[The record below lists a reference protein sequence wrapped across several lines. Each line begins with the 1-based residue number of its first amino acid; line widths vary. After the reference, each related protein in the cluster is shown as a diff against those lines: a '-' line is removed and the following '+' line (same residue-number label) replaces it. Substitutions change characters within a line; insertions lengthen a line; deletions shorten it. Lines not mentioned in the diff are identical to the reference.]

1 MAVLGS
7 RWDGL
12 SEHLIAH
19 FYALDRDGNVDL
31 SEPEVIAPFIEGAE
45 MAMQYNW
52 QSPFEHMGP
61 ESKAPAITALLQ
73 SGQLSAFSEL
83 VSDVA
88 SRFGFTEGGDNL
100 SAYDR
105 FVASAKGRT
114 GITKINSTQIFNGM
128 PPLRLTCT
136 VLFRAWSDPERE
148 VEAPI
153 RKLMEWAAPK
163 KLADLG
169 VLSGL
174 ADSRARDER
183 RGIEYLLPS
192 EAPTRIAIRY
202 ANRTFSDMVIESISE
217 PLTSPR
223 ARDGNYTTVA
233 LPMQIA
239 SLTALDRVDMQNLLR
254 GHGAIPFRRET

>member
-1 MAVLGS
+1 MAIRLGS

-19 FYALDRDGNVDL
+19 FYALDKDGKVDL
-31 SEPEVIAPFIEGAE
+31 AEPEVIAPLVEGGE
-45 MAMQYNW
+45 MSMQFNW

-73 SGQLSAFSEL
+73 SGALSAFSAQARG
-83 VSDVA
+83 VA
-88 SRFGFTEGGDNL
+88 SLFGFGDQDGQNQ

-128 PPLRLTCT
+128 PPLRLTIT
-136 VLFRAWSDPERE
+136 VLFRAWADPEQE

-153 RKLMEWAAPK
+153 RQLMRWAAPK
-163 KLADLG
+163 KLAERG
-169 VLSGL
+169 IFSG
-174 ADSRARDER
+174 ASDER
-183 RGIEYLLPS
+183 SGIEYLLPS
-192 EAPTRIAIRY
+192 ESPTRIAIQY

-217 PLTSPR
+217 PITSPR
-223 ARDGNYTTVA
+223 TSDGNYQRIE

-239 SLTALDRVDMQNLLR
+239 SLTALDRADMEVLT
-254 GHGAIPFRRET
+254 RRRA

>member
-1 MAVLGS
+1 MAALGS

-19 FYALDRDGNVDL
+19 FYALDKDGNVDT
-31 SEPEVIAPFIEGAE
+31 SEPEVFAPFAEGAE

-73 SGQLSAFSEL
+73 SGALSAFSSQARGVL
-83 VSDVA
+83 NF
-88 SRFGFTEGGDNL
+88 FGFSADGQNQT
-100 SAYDR
+100 AYDR
-105 FVASAKGRT
+105 FVDSAKGRT

-136 VLFRAWSDPERE
+136 VLFRAWADPERE

-153 RKLMEWAAPK
+153 RQLMRWAAPK
-163 KLADLG
+163 KLAERG
-169 VLSGL
+169 IFSG
-174 ADSRARDER
+174 ASDER
-183 RGIEYLLPS
+183 SGIEYLLPS
-192 EAPTRIAIRY
+192 EAPTRIAIAY
-202 ANRTFSDMVIESISE
+202 ANRTFADMVIESISE

-223 ARDGNYTTVA
+223 ARDGRYTMVA

-239 SLTALDRVDMQNLLR
+239 SLAALDRGDMQRLLR
-254 GHGAIPFRRET
+254 GDGRIGTREP